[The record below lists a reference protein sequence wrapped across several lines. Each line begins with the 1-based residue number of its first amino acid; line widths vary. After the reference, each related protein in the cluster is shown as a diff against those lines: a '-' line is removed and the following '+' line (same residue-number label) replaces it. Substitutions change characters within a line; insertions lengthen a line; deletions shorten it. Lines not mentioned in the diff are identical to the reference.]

1 MISRNSDI
9 LFFIFFASIWVAS
22 LIFLY
27 EIYSFQYYAEKYNSE
42 NALEKPI
49 DIKYKMDLMFVP
61 MLMVVVFYLRRL
73 NGFIFRKALE
83 QKLKQKISQK
93 VFQYQLMIDKI
104 QDLQFNF
111 TQYAATFLIGLY
123 LFGSNLN
130 IPTWLFGS
138 ATSNDLLTKNWPLQ
152 DHGLPYIRAYI
163 QAQLGL
169 QSYRVTLYNWLN
181 FHTKYN
187 LELSLTNYMV
197 LMNGMFLYYTNQE
210 TLAVSFLMLNDFSE
224 AILNFGK
231 WFKELNKG
239 DTLVKRASMNFIFL
253 AMFVSFS
260 YARVIAPFFTYMSLA
275 YQVLFSYES
284 FLTNWEYG
292 FSIKWTTNLNIL
304 TLFIFWATNILWQI
318 VMVQIAVNNIN
329 GKKQKPIEKVWKVE

>member
-1 MISRNSDI
+1 
-9 LFFIFFASIWVAS
+9 
-22 LIFLY
+22 
-27 EIYSFQYYAEKYNSE
+27 
-42 NALEKPI
+42 
-49 DIKYKMDLMFVP
+49 
-61 MLMVVVFYLRRL
+61 
-73 NGFIFRKALE
+73 
-83 QKLKQKISQK
+83 
-93 VFQYQLMIDKI
+93 
-104 QDLQFNF
+104 
-111 TQYAATFLIGLY
+111 
-123 LFGSNLN
+123 
-130 IPTWLFGS
+130 
-138 ATSNDLLTKNWPLQ
+138 
-152 DHGLPYIRAYI
+152 
-163 QAQLGL
+163 
-169 QSYRVTLYNWLN
+169 
-181 FHTKYN
+181 
-187 LELSLTNYMV
+187 
-197 LMNGMFLYYTNQE
+197 MNGMFLYYTNQE